1 VAVAQRASVR
11 GRAAWHLALTLACAL
26 APALAAAQATPPGF
40 VLPGIDVQK
49 RVNGVLSLMQYALV
63 PDVTTSS
70 LSISEAASGDPG
82 LSFTQ
87 FGGGF
92 TVSQSTPVYLEG
104 NASYT
109 RYDPTFVATSG
120 TEQRVLPL
128 KWNTF
133 SATGGIGWDFSLAP
147 EWKLRPIF
155 NFTLGHVESDS
166 SLAVRIIEEKTGRD
180 LSFLDGGR
188 MNAVGYGGSL
198 MLDWERYRPEGEWD
212 LEIRYSHI
220 KLESLDST
228 SSGVEGKALA
238 RSLGVWGRYRAPTGK
253 TVFDRPLRYVLEVAG
268 SNYYG
273 DTGDALGFDRLLSLG
288 VGIEFDT
295 SKYDMIIAR
304 TRFVLRRLIGRNV
317 EGVSLGIAVSF

>member
-1 VAVAQRASVR
+1 V
-11 GRAAWHLALTLACAL
+11 
-26 APALAAAQATPPGF
+26 TPPGF

-49 RVNGVLSLMQYALV
+49 RVNRILSLMQYALRPRRDDQLAV
-63 PDVTTSS
+63 DH
-70 LSISEAASGDPG
+70 
-82 LSFTQ
+82 
-87 FGGGF
+87 GGG
-92 TVSQSTPVYLEG
+92 
-104 NASYT
+104 
-109 RYDPTFVATSG
+109 
-120 TEQRVLPL
+120 QRRC
-128 KWNTF
+128 
-133 SATGGIGWDFSLAP
+133 
-147 EWKLRPIF
+147 RP
-155 NFTLGHVESDS
+155 GAH
-166 SLAVRIIEEKTGRD
+166 AVRRR
-180 LSFLDGGR
+180 LH
-188 MNAVGYGGSL
+188 GGSL
-198 MLDWERYRPEGEWD
+198 MLDWERYRLEGEWD

-304 TRFVLRRLIGRNV
+304 TRLVLRRLIGRDV
-317 EGVSLGIAVSF
+317 EGLSLGIAVSF